1 LWPPPFFPHTRSETS
16 DVPAPPDNLNPA
28 AGDLPG
34 APVGGRQRTAHWLA
48 QIGLFCLPALVLTVP
63 INLLPYGL
71 LLLASTLLAP
81 ELLWRARHMGGQP
94 VKVLTWLM
102 LAVLALGLLS
112 VLLFEQ
118 GLRDVDNRSRFVV
131 IPWIALWVC
140 ALRPD
145 LRWLWRGALAGL
157 LVTFAMSLW
166 QVLQGAPRAE
176 LFTNAIVLADIVMVL
191 MVLLVFC
198 RPSRRWSLVIV
209 GMAAGCGTIVLTGS
223 RGVFAALLALLVVL
237 ALSLRWRT
245 GTARLSVLAGMLA
258 IGATL
263 LLSVPELRHQ
273 VRLSE
278 LHSDMQRM
286 EQGDSDSSAGARV
299 ERLQV
304 AWDTFLDHPLV
315 GVGIGHFDDAMQRVP
330 VCRENPDEQRCH
342 LGHAH
347 NDVAEWAAT
356 QGMPGLLL
364 LLAVYGVPLWVFVRL
379 HRRSGRSTFRGP
391 AAAGIMIVT
400 TYVLCGLTQSMFA
413 HQMTASFYVTIVGLL
428 AGLSILEGAR
438 HGVANAG

>member
-1 LWPPPFFPHTRSETS
+1 M
-16 DVPAPPDNLNPA
+16 NPA

-330 VCRENPDEQRCH
+330 VCRENPVEQRCH

-438 HGVANAG
+438 HRGA

>member
-1 LWPPPFFPHTRSETS
+1 MAVSQH
-16 DVPAPPDNLNPA
+16 NLEST
-28 AGDLPG
+28 AGDPLG
-34 APVGGRQRTAHWLA
+34 VPVGGRPRAAHWLA
-48 QIGLFCLPALVLTVP
+48 QIGLFCMPALVLTIP

-71 LLLASTLLAP
+71 VLLVTTLMAP
-81 ELLWRARHMGGQP
+81 ELLWRARHMDTQP
-94 VKVLTWLM
+94 IRVLTWLT
-102 LAVLALGLLS
+102 LAVLALGVLS
-112 VLLFEQ
+112 MVVFEH
-118 GLRDVDNRSRFVV
+118 GLRNVDNRSRFLV
-131 IPWIALWVC
+131 IPWIAVWVC

-145 LRWLWRGALAGL
+145 MRWLWRGAFAGL
-157 LVTFAMSLW
+157 LGTFALALL
-166 QVLQGAPRAE
+166 QVLGGAPRAE
-176 LFTNAIVLADIVMVL
+176 LSTNAIVLADIVVML

-209 GMAAGCGTIVLTGS
+209 GMAAGCGTIILTGS

-245 GTARLSVLAGMLA
+245 GVARLSVLAGMLA
-258 IGATL
+258 IAATL

-273 VRLSE
+273 VRLTE
-278 LHSDMQRM
+278 LHSDVQRM

-304 AWDTFLDHPLV
+304 AWDTFLDHPLIGV
-315 GVGIGHFDDAMQRVP
+315 GVGHFDNAMQRVP
-330 VCRENPDEQRCH
+330 ICREDPQEQRCH

-356 QGMPGLLL
+356 QGVPGLLL

-379 HRRSGRSTFRGP
+379 HRRSGHSTFRGP
-391 AAAGIMIVT
+391 AAAGVMVVVSYI
-400 TYVLCGLTQSMFA
+400 LCGLTQSMFA

-428 AGLSILEGAR
+428 TGLSIVEGAR
-438 HGVANAG
+438 HRAKNAR

>member
-1 LWPPPFFPHTRSETS
+1 MWPPPFFPHTRSETS

-438 HGVANAG
+438 HRGANAG

>member
-1 LWPPPFFPHTRSETS
+1 M
-16 DVPAPPDNLNPA
+16 NPA

-112 VLLFEQ
+112 VLMFEQ

-438 HGVANAG
+438 HRGANAG

>member
-1 LWPPPFFPHTRSETS
+1 MAVSQH
-16 DVPAPPDNLNPA
+16 NLEST
-28 AGDLPG
+28 AGDPLG
-34 APVGGRQRTAHWLA
+34 VPVGGRPRAAHWLA
-48 QIGLFCLPALVLTVP
+48 QIGLFCMPALVLTIP

-71 LLLASTLLAP
+71 VLLVTTLMAP
-81 ELLWRARHMGGQP
+81 ELLWRARHMDAQP
-94 VKVLTWLM
+94 IRVLTWLT
-102 LAVLALGLLS
+102 LAVLALGVLS
-112 VLLFEQ
+112 MVVFEH
-118 GLRDVDNRSRFVV
+118 GLRNVDNRSRFLV
-131 IPWIALWVC
+131 IPWIAVWVC

-145 LRWLWRGALAGL
+145 MRWLWRGAFAGL
-157 LVTFAMSLW
+157 LGTFALALL
-166 QVLQGAPRAE
+166 QVLGGAPRAE
-176 LFTNAIVLADIVMVL
+176 LSTNAIVLADIVVML

-209 GMAAGCGTIVLTGS
+209 GMAAGCGTIILTGS

-245 GTARLSVLAGMLA
+245 GVARLSVLAGMLA
-258 IGATL
+258 IAATL

-273 VRLSE
+273 VRLTE
-278 LHSDMQRM
+278 LHSDVQRM

-304 AWDTFLDHPLV
+304 AWDTFLDHPLIGV
-315 GVGIGHFDDAMQRVP
+315 GVGHFDNAMQRVP
-330 VCRENPDEQRCH
+330 ICREDPQEQRCH

-356 QGMPGLLL
+356 QGVPGLLL

-379 HRRSGRSTFRGP
+379 HRRSGHTTFRGP
-391 AAAGIMIVT
+391 AAAGVMVVVSYI
-400 TYVLCGLTQSMFA
+400 LCGLTQSMFA

-428 AGLSILEGAR
+428 TGLSIVEGAR
-438 HGVANAG
+438 HRARNAR

>member
-1 LWPPPFFPHTRSETS
+1 MWPPPFFPHTRSETS

-191 MVLLVFC
+191 MVLMVFC

-438 HGVANAG
+438 HRVANAG

>member
-1 LWPPPFFPHTRSETS
+1 MWPPPFFPHTRSETS

-71 LLLASTLLAP
+71 LLLTSTLLAP

-438 HGVANAG
+438 HRVANAG

>member
-1 LWPPPFFPHTRSETS
+1 M
-16 DVPAPPDNLNPA
+16 NPA

-81 ELLWRARHMGGQP
+81 ELLWRARHMAGQP

-157 LVTFAMSLW
+157 VATFVMSLW

-438 HGVANAG
+438 HRAANAG

>member
-1 LWPPPFFPHTRSETS
+1 MTAAIIPH
-16 DVPAPPDNLNPA
+16 VPASPDNLSLARAEPLPA
-28 AGDLPG
+28 PA
-34 APVGGRQRTAHWLA
+34 GGRLGAAHRIA
-48 QIGLFCLPALVLTVP
+48 QIGLFCMPALVLTVP
-63 INLLPYGL
+63 VNLLPYALTL
-71 LLLASTLLAP
+71 LVSTLLAP
-81 ELLWRARHMGGQP
+81 ELLWRARGMGGTP
-94 VKVLTWLM
+94 VRALTWLM
-102 LAVLALGLLS
+102 LAAVALGLVS
-112 VLLFEQ
+112 VVLFEQ
-118 GLRDVDNRSRFVV
+118 GLRDVDNRSRFLV

-145 LRWLWRGALAGL
+145 MRWLWRGALAGL
-157 LVTFAMSLW
+157 VGSFLLSLL

-176 LFTNAIVLADIVMVL
+176 LTTNAIVLADIVVML

-198 RPSRRWSLVIV
+198 RPSRRWWLVIV

-245 GTARLSVLAGMLA
+245 GVARLSVLAGMLA

-273 VRLSE
+273 VRLTE
-278 LHSDMQRM
+278 LHSDVQKL
-286 EQGDSDSSAGARV
+286 EQGDVDSSAGARV

-304 AWDTFLDHPLV
+304 AWQTFLDHPLT
-315 GVGIGHFDDAMQRVP
+315 GVGIGHFDSAMQRVP
-330 VCRENPDEQRCH
+330 VCRDDPAEVRCH

-356 QGMPGLLL
+356 QGLPGVLMLI
-364 LLAVYGVPLWVFVRL
+364 AVYGVPLWAFVCL
-379 HRRSGRSTFRGP
+379 HRRSGRVTFRGP
-391 AAAGIMIVT
+391 AAAGVMIVIA
-400 TYVLCGLTQSMFA
+400 YVLCGLTQSMFA

-428 AGLSILEGAR
+428 TGLSLLEGAR
-438 HGVANAG
+438 HRAKA

>member
-1 LWPPPFFPHTRSETS
+1 M
-16 DVPAPPDNLNPA
+16 
-28 AGDLPG
+28 
-34 APVGGRQRTAHWLA
+34 
-48 QIGLFCLPALVLTVP
+48 PALVLTVP
-63 INLLPYGL
+63 VNLLPYALTL
-71 LLLASTLLAP
+71 LVSTLLAP
-81 ELLWRARHMGGQP
+81 ELLWRARGMGGTP
-94 VKVLTWLM
+94 VRALTWLM
-102 LAVLALGLLS
+102 LAAVALGLVS

-118 GLRDVDNRSRFVV
+118 GLRDVDNRSRFLV

-145 LRWLWRGALAGL
+145 MRWLWRGALVGL
-157 LVTFAMSLW
+157 LGSFVLSLL

-176 LFTNAIVLADIVMVL
+176 LNTNAIVLADIVVML

-245 GTARLSVLAGMLA
+245 GVARLSVLAGMLA

-273 VRLSE
+273 VRLTE
-278 LHSDMQRM
+278 LHSDVQKL
-286 EQGDSDSSAGARV
+286 EQGDVDSSAGARV

-304 AWDTFLDHPLV
+304 AWQTFLDHPLT
-315 GVGIGHFDDAMQRVP
+315 GVGIGHFDSAMQRVP
-330 VCRENPDEQRCH
+330 VCRDDPAEVRCH

-356 QGMPGLLL
+356 QGLPGVLMLI
-364 LLAVYGVPLWVFVRL
+364 AVYGVPLWVFVYL
-379 HRRSGRSTFRGP
+379 HRRSGRVTFRGP
-391 AAAGIMIVT
+391 AAAGVMIVIA
-400 TYVLCGLTQSMFA
+400 YVLCGLTQSMFA

-428 AGLSILEGAR
+428 TGLSLLEGAR
-438 HGVANAG
+438 HRAKA

>member
-34 APVGGRQRTAHWLA
+34 APVGGRQRAAHWLA

-438 HGVANAG
+438 HRVANAG

>member
-1 LWPPPFFPHTRSETS
+1 M
-16 DVPAPPDNLNPA
+16 NPA

-330 VCRENPDEQRCH
+330 ICRENPDEQRCH

-438 HGVANAG
+438 HRGANAG

>member
-1 LWPPPFFPHTRSETS
+1 MWPPPFFPHTRSETS

-330 VCRENPDEQRCH
+330 VCRENPVEQRCH

-438 HGVANAG
+438 HRGANAG

>member
-1 LWPPPFFPHTRSETS
+1 M
-16 DVPAPPDNLNPA
+16 
-28 AGDLPG
+28 
-34 APVGGRQRTAHWLA
+34 
-48 QIGLFCLPALVLTVP
+48 PALVLTVP
-63 INLLPYGL
+63 VNLLPYALTL
-71 LLLASTLLAP
+71 LVSTLLAP
-81 ELLWRARHMGGQP
+81 ELLWRARGMGGTP
-94 VKVLTWLM
+94 VRALTWLM
-102 LAVLALGLLS
+102 LAAVALGLVS
-112 VLLFEQ
+112 VVLFEQ
-118 GLRDVDNRSRFVV
+118 GLRDVDNRSRFLV

-157 LVTFAMSLW
+157 LGSFVLSLV

-176 LFTNAIVLADIVMVL
+176 LTTNAIVLADIVVML

-245 GTARLSVLAGMLA
+245 GVARLSVLAGMLA

-273 VRLSE
+273 VRLTE
-278 LHSDMQRM
+278 LHSDVQKL
-286 EQGDSDSSAGARV
+286 EQGDVDSSAGARV

-304 AWDTFLDHPLV
+304 AWQTFLDHPLT
-315 GVGIGHFDDAMQRVP
+315 GVGIGHFDSAMQRVP
-330 VCRENPDEQRCH
+330 VCREDPAEVRCH

-356 QGMPGLLL
+356 QGLPGVLMLI
-364 LLAVYGVPLWVFVRL
+364 AVYGVPLWVFVYL
-379 HRRSGRSTFRGP
+379 HRRSGRVTFRGP
-391 AAAGIMIVT
+391 AAAGVMIVIA
-400 TYVLCGLTQSMFA
+400 YVLCGLTQSMFA

-428 AGLSILEGAR
+428 TGLSLLEGAR
-438 HGVANAG
+438 HRAKA

>member
-1 LWPPPFFPHTRSETS
+1 MWPPPFFPHTRSETS

-81 ELLWRARHMGGQP
+81 ELLWRARHMAGQP

-391 AAAGIMIVT
+391 AAAGIMIVA

-438 HGVANAG
+438 HRGANAG

>member
-438 HGVANAG
+438 HRGANAG

>member
-1 LWPPPFFPHTRSETS
+1 M
-16 DVPAPPDNLNPA
+16 NPA

-438 HGVANAG
+438 HRGANAG

>member
-1 LWPPPFFPHTRSETS
+1 MAVS
-16 DVPAPPDNLNPA
+16 PDNQDSKTRALLA
-28 AGDLPG
+28 
-34 APVGGRQRTAHWLA
+34 APVGGRQGAAHWLA
-48 QIGLFCLPALVLTVP
+48 QIGLFCMPALVLTLP

-71 LLLASTLLAP
+71 MLLVSTLMVP
-81 ELLWRARHMGGQP
+81 ELMWRARALGGTP
-94 VKVLTWLM
+94 VKILTWLM
-102 LAVLALGLLS
+102 LAVLVLGVTS
-112 VLLFEQ
+112 ILLFEQ

-145 LRWLWRGALAGL
+145 IRWLWRGAFAGL
-157 LVTFAMSLW
+157 LGSFVLSLL

-176 LFTNAIVLADIVMVL
+176 LSTNAIVLADIVVML

-245 GTARLSVLAGMLA
+245 GVARLSVLAGMLA

-273 VRLSE
+273 VRLTE
-278 LHSDMQRM
+278 LHSDVQRL
-286 EQGDSDSSAGARV
+286 EQGDADSSAGARV

-304 AWDTFLDHPLV
+304 AWETFVEHPLT
-315 GVGIGHFDDAMQRVP
+315 GVGIGNFDSAMRRLP
-330 VCRENPDEQRCH
+330 VCQVHPEEGRCH

-347 NDVAEWAAT
+347 NDAAEWAAT
-356 QGMPGLLL
+356 QGLPGLLL
-364 LLAVYGVPLWVFVRL
+364 LLAVYGIPLWVFVRL
-379 HRRSGRSTFRGP
+379 HRRSGHATFRGP
-391 AAAGIMIVT
+391 AAAGIMIVIG
-400 TYVLCGLTQSMFA
+400 YVLCGLTQSMFA

-428 AGLSILEGAR
+428 TGLSIVEGAR
-438 HGVANAG
+438 HRAL

>member
-1 LWPPPFFPHTRSETS
+1 M
-16 DVPAPPDNLNPA
+16 
-28 AGDLPG
+28 G
-34 APVGGRQRTAHWLA
+34 APSGGRHGAAHWLA
-48 QIGLFCLPALVLTVP
+48 QLGLLCLPALVLTVP

-71 LLLASTLLAP
+71 LLLASTLMAP
-81 ELLWRARHMGGQP
+81 ELLWRARALAGQP
-94 VKVLTWLM
+94 VKVLAWLM

-112 VLLFEQ
+112 MLLFEH

-140 ALRPD
+140 GLRPD
-145 LRWLWRGALAGL
+145 LRWLWRGALIGL
-157 LVTFAMSLW
+157 LVTFAMALW
-166 QVLQGAPRAE
+166 QVLAGAPRAE

-198 RPSRRWSLVIV
+198 RPSRRWSLVIA
-209 GMAAGCGTIVLTGS
+209 GMAAGCATIVLTGS

-245 GTARLSVLAGMLA
+245 GAARLSVLAGMLA
-258 IGATL
+258 IGVTL

-278 LHSDMQRM
+278 LHSDVQRM

-304 AWDTFLDHPLV
+304 AWETFLDHPLV
-315 GVGIGHFDDAMQRVP
+315 GVGVGHFDDAMQRVP
-330 VCRENPDEQRCH
+330 ICRDNPDEARCH

-347 NDVAEWAAT
+347 NDAAEWAAT
-356 QGMPGLLL
+356 QGVPGLLL
-364 LLAVYGVPLWVFVRL
+364 LMAVYGIPLWLFVRL
-379 HRRSGRSTFRGP
+379 HRRSGRTTFRGP
-391 AAAGIMIVT
+391 AAAGVMMVL
-400 TYVLCGLTQSMFA
+400 TYILCGLTQSMFA
-413 HQMTASFYVTIVGLL
+413 HQMTASFYVTLVGLL
-428 AGLSILEGAR
+428 TGLSIVEGAR
-438 HGVANAG
+438 HRMTAGS

>member
-1 LWPPPFFPHTRSETS
+1 MAVS
-16 DVPAPPDNLNPA
+16 PDNQDSQTRALLA
-28 AGDLPG
+28 
-34 APVGGRQRTAHWLA
+34 APVGGRQGAAHWLA
-48 QIGLFCLPALVLTVP
+48 QIGLFCMPALVLTLP

-71 LLLASTLLAP
+71 MLLVSTLMVP
-81 ELLWRARHMGGQP
+81 ELMWRARALGGTP
-94 VKVLTWLM
+94 VKILTWLM
-102 LAVLALGLLS
+102 LAVLVLGVTS
-112 VLLFEQ
+112 ILLFEQ

-145 LRWLWRGALAGL
+145 IRWLWRGAFAGL
-157 LVTFAMSLW
+157 LGSFVLSLL

-176 LFTNAIVLADIVMVL
+176 LSTNAIVLADIVVML

-245 GTARLSVLAGMLA
+245 GVARLSVLAGMLA

-273 VRLSE
+273 VRLTE
-278 LHSDMQRM
+278 LHSDVQRL
-286 EQGDSDSSAGARV
+286 EQGDADSSAGARV

-304 AWDTFLDHPLV
+304 AWETFVEHPLT
-315 GVGIGHFDDAMQRVP
+315 GVGIGNFDSAMRRLP
-330 VCRENPDEQRCH
+330 VCQVHPEEGRCH

-347 NDVAEWAAT
+347 NDAAEWAAT
-356 QGMPGLLL
+356 QGLPGLLL
-364 LLAVYGVPLWVFVRL
+364 LLAVYGIPLWVFVRL
-379 HRRSGRSTFRGP
+379 HRRSGHATFRGP
-391 AAAGIMIVT
+391 AAAGIMIVIG
-400 TYVLCGLTQSMFA
+400 YVLCGLTQSMFA

-428 AGLSILEGAR
+428 TGLSIVEGAR
-438 HGVANAG
+438 HRAL

>member
-1 LWPPPFFPHTRSETS
+1 MWPPPFFPHTRSETS

-112 VLLFEQ
+112 VLMFEQ

-438 HGVANAG
+438 HRGANAG

>member
-1 LWPPPFFPHTRSETS
+1 M
-16 DVPAPPDNLNPA
+16 PASPDNLNLL
-28 AGDLPG
+28 AGDPLG
-34 APVGGRQRTAHWLA
+34 VPVGGRHRAAHALA
-48 QIGLFCLPALVLTVP
+48 QLGLFCLPALVLAIP
-63 INLLPYGL
+63 INLLPYGVL
-71 LLLASTLLAP
+71 LLFSTLLAP
-81 ELLWRARHMGGQP
+81 ELLWRARGMAGQP
-94 VKVLTWLM
+94 VKVLTWMM
-102 LAVLALGLLS
+102 LAVLVLGVLS

-145 LRWLWRGALAGL
+145 LRWLWYGALTGL
-157 LVTFAMSLW
+157 LATFAMSLW
-166 QVLQGAPRAE
+166 QVLGGAPRAE

-245 GTARLSVLAGMLA
+245 GAARLSVLAGMLA

-263 LLSVPELRHQ
+263 VLSVPELRHQ

-278 LHSDMQRM
+278 LHSDVQRM

-304 AWDTFLDHPLV
+304 AWQTFLDHPLT
-315 GVGIGHFDDAMQRVP
+315 GVGIGHFDTAMQRVP
-330 VCRENPDEQRCH
+330 VCRDNPAEARCH

-356 QGMPGLLL
+356 QGLPGVAL
-364 LLAVYGVPLWVFVRL
+364 LLAVYGIPLWLFVRL
-379 HRRSGRSTFRGP
+379 HRRSGRPTFRGP
-391 AAAGIMIVT
+391 AAAGIMLVI
-400 TYVLCGLTQSMFA
+400 TYALCGLTQSMFA
-413 HQMTASFYVTIVGLL
+413 HQMTASFYVTLVGLL
-428 AGLSILEGAR
+428 TGLSIVEGAR
-438 HGVANAG
+438 HRARGGG

>member
-1 LWPPPFFPHTRSETS
+1 M
-16 DVPAPPDNLNPA
+16 
-28 AGDLPG
+28 
-34 APVGGRQRTAHWLA
+34 
-48 QIGLFCLPALVLTVP
+48 PALVLTVP
-63 INLLPYGL
+63 VNLLPYALTL
-71 LLLASTLLAP
+71 LVSTLLAP
-81 ELLWRARHMGGQP
+81 ELLWRARGMGGTP
-94 VKVLTWLM
+94 VRALTWLM
-102 LAVLALGLLS
+102 LAAVALGLVS
-112 VLLFEQ
+112 VVLFEQ
-118 GLRDVDNRSRFVV
+118 GLRDVDNRSRFLV

-157 LVTFAMSLW
+157 LGSFVLSLV

-176 LFTNAIVLADIVMVL
+176 LTTNAIVLADIVVML

-209 GMAAGCGTIVLTGS
+209 GMAAGCGTIVLSGS

-245 GTARLSVLAGMLA
+245 GVARLSVLAGMLA

-273 VRLSE
+273 VRLTE
-278 LHSDMQRM
+278 LHSDVQKL
-286 EQGDSDSSAGARV
+286 EQGDVDSSAGARV

-304 AWDTFLDHPLV
+304 AWQTFLDHPLT
-315 GVGIGHFDDAMQRVP
+315 GVGIGHFDSAMQRVP
-330 VCRENPDEQRCH
+330 VCRDDPAEVRCH

-356 QGMPGLLL
+356 QGVPGVLMLI
-364 LLAVYGVPLWVFVRL
+364 AVYGVPLWVFVYL
-379 HRRSGRSTFRGP
+379 HRRSGRVTFRGP
-391 AAAGIMIVT
+391 AAAGVMIVIA
-400 TYVLCGLTQSMFA
+400 YVLCGLTQSMFA

-428 AGLSILEGAR
+428 TGLSLLEGAR
-438 HGVANAG
+438 HRAKA

>member
-1 LWPPPFFPHTRSETS
+1 M
-16 DVPAPPDNLNPA
+16 
-28 AGDLPG
+28 
-34 APVGGRQRTAHWLA
+34 
-48 QIGLFCLPALVLTVP
+48 PALVLTVP
-63 INLLPYGL
+63 VNLLPYALTL
-71 LLLASTLLAP
+71 LVSTLLAP
-81 ELLWRARHMGGQP
+81 ELLWRARGMGGTP
-94 VKVLTWLM
+94 VRALTWLM
-102 LAVLALGLLS
+102 LAAVALGLVS
-112 VLLFEQ
+112 VVLFEQ
-118 GLRDVDNRSRFVV
+118 GLRDVDNRSRFLV

-145 LRWLWRGALAGL
+145 MRWLWRGALAGL
-157 LVTFAMSLW
+157 LGSFLLSLL

-176 LFTNAIVLADIVMVL
+176 LTTNAIVLADIVVML

-245 GTARLSVLAGMLA
+245 GVARLSVLAGMLA

-273 VRLSE
+273 VRLTE
-278 LHSDMQRM
+278 LHSDVQKL
-286 EQGDSDSSAGARV
+286 EQGDVDSSAGARV

-304 AWDTFLDHPLV
+304 AWQTFLDHPLT
-315 GVGIGHFDDAMQRVP
+315 GVGIGHFDSAMQRVP
-330 VCRENPDEQRCH
+330 VCRDDPAEVRCH

-356 QGMPGLLL
+356 QGLPGVLMLI
-364 LLAVYGVPLWVFVRL
+364 AVYGVPLWVFVYL
-379 HRRSGRSTFRGP
+379 HRRSGRVTFRGP
-391 AAAGIMIVT
+391 AAAGVMIVIA
-400 TYVLCGLTQSMFA
+400 YVLCGLTQSMFA

-428 AGLSILEGAR
+428 TGLSLLEGAR
-438 HGVANAG
+438 HRAKA